1 MGRRARK
8 KQQTRQEILDA
19 AVQNFA
25 AKGYSKTS
33 IADIMEQAD
42 LGTGTFY
49 NYFDSKED
57 VLRCLLERLV
67 TRVHDALRENK
78 AAGKSQIELLDIAC
92 QITAEFLD
100 ANRFVLPLFLSA
112 ATMTEVREQ
121 GENIPTPG
129 FKPVYKSI
137 IEAGQQ
143 DGEIRTDIPSDL
155 IAEMFHS
162 IFQAAAFS
170 KLKISFQENVAMK
183 TRLLLDGIRKQN

>member
-78 AAGKSQIELLDIAC
+78 AAGKSQIELLDSAGPS
-92 QITAEFLD
+92 TAEFLD
-100 ANRFVLPLFLSA
+100 ANRFGRPLFLSA
-112 ATMTEVREQ
+112 AAMTEVREQ